1 VGRGHWA
8 ADPAP
13 NAAASAARAAWLTSL
28 NVDYDQLEGLFAWD
42 PVPDRVKP
50 RPKRL
55 VSTHFARRGGGPA
68 SGIKVQVFHKQYS
81 EKTI

>member
-1 VGRGHWA
+1 VVRGRRA

-13 NAAASAARAAWLTSL
+13 SAAETVGITSL

-68 SGIKVQVFHKQYS
+68 NGIKVQVFHKQYS